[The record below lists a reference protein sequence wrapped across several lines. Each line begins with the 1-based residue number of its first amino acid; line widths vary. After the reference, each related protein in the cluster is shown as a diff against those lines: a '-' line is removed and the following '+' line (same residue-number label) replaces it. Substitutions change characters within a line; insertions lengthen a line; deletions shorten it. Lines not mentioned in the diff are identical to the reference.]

1 MVGGPGKDRGA
12 KADTALESIR
22 VKFERVREVLDER
35 AQRWWAGN
43 EALAYGRGGVTLV
56 HEATGM
62 SRSTVRAGMR
72 EITQKVVRGGR
83 IRAPGGGRKRV
94 TEKQPGLLK
103 ALERLVDPA
112 TRGDP
117 MSPLRWTSKSTQRLA
132 AALQAEG
139 YQVSADTV
147 GTLLREQDYSLQ
159 GNRKTLEGSSHPD
172 RDAQF
177 QYIAAL
183 SQQFM
188 EAGQPV
194 ISVDTKKKE
203 LVGQFKNAGREY
215 QPTGHPEQ
223 VGTYDFKDPELGKGI
238 PYGAFDPVH
247 NAGYVNVGI
256 DHDTADFAVESIR
269 RWWKMMGA
277 ETYPTAK
284 QLLVTADCGGSNGYR
299 VRAWKFGLQAL
310 ADELD
315 LKISVC
321 HFPPGTSKWNK
332 IEHRLFSHIT
342 QNWRGRPLVSHE
354 VIVNLIANTTTRTG
368 LRVQAAL
375 DTGRYPKGRKIT
387 KEQMAT
393 VNLERAEFHGD
404 WNYTIKPRPRVAAV
418 ETVSR

>member
-1 MVGGPGKDRGA
+1 MGGGRSKDRDA
-12 KADTALESIR
+12 KANGTLESIR

-35 AQRWWAGN
+35 ARRWWAGT
-43 EALAYGRGGVTLV
+43 EALAYGRGGVTIL

-62 SRSTVRAGMR
+62 SRSTVRIGMR
-72 EITQKVVRGGR
+72 EIAQKVVAPSERV
-83 IRAPGGGRKRV
+83 RASGGGRKHV
-94 TEKQPGLLK
+94 TEKQPGLMT

-117 MSPLRWTSKSTQRLA
+117 MSPLRWTSKSTQHLA
-132 AALQAEG
+132 AALKLEG

-147 GTLLREQDYSLQ
+147 GTMLKEKDYSLQ
-159 GNRKTLEGSSHPD
+159 GNRKTLDGSSHPD

-177 QYIAAL
+177 QYIAAR
-183 SQQFM
+183 SQEFM

-203 LVGQFKNAGREY
+203 LVGPFKNAGREY
-215 QPTGHPEQ
+215 QPKGCPEP
-223 VGTYDFKDPELGKGI
+223 VGTHDFKDPELGKGI

-247 NAGYVNVGI
+247 NSGYVNVGV
-256 DHDTADFAVESIR
+256 DHDTAEFAVESIR

-277 ETYPTAK
+277 ETHPGARA
-284 QLLVTADCGGSNGYR
+284 LLVTADCGGSNGYR
-299 VRAWKFGLQAL
+299 LRGWKYGLQAL
-310 ADELD
+310 ADEME
-315 LKISVC
+315 LKITVC

-375 DTGRYPKGRKIT
+375 DTGCYPKGRKIT
-387 KEQMAT
+387 EEQMAT
-393 VNLERAEFHGD
+393 INLDRAEFHGD
-404 WNYTIKPRPRVAAV
+404 WNYTIKPR
-418 ETVSR
+418 SRQTDKKTAS